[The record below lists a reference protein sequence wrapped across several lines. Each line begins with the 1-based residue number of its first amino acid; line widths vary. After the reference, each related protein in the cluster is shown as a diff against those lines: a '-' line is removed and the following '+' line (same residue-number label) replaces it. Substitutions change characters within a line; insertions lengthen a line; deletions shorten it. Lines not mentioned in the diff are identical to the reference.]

1 MAPAQREE
9 VHEEAVVAITEETRH
24 TIYEAFR
31 ASYGDEVANGLM
43 ELLPP
48 VGWADV
54 ATKHDLAGLEERM
67 DLRFQLVDQRFDALE
82 ARFDLRFQTVEARFG
97 ERVERAL
104 HRQAVAF
111 IATLLPALALFGV
124 IDRLYG

>member
-9 VHEEAVVAITEETRH
+9 AHEEAAVAITEETRH

-67 DLRFQLVDQRFDALE
+67 DLRFQLVDQHFQLVDQHFETLE
-82 ARFDLRFQTVEARFG
+82 AKLG
-97 ERVERAL
+97 ERLERAL
-104 HRQAVAF
+104 HRQSAAFVATVF
-111 IATLLPALALFGV
+111 TGLTVFGV
-124 IDRLYG
+124 IGRLLG